1 MWITRSSTSS
11 SYSCKPIAQRRVAG
25 GHTSDSGSNSLGTAG
40 SRCGGLASL
49 RGSGKRCTVRKLQ
62 SQTTPVL
69 NTLSSGARFALEVP
83 QLHGLSLLRCS
94 AIGVGAALAAKRLA
108 VASNPNR
115 EQSFAA
121 EAAPACAWAESARV
135 RPRTYRN
142 AGQVSGYR
150 QSYAPNFC
158 SPSTGSPRACTVSA
172 PMPVAS
178 LRARDSSS
186 SRTLRSLRS

>member
-40 SRCGGLASL
+40 SRRGGLASL

-62 SQTTPVL
+62 PGTPVL
-69 NTLSSGARFALEVP
+69 NTLSSRAGFALEVP
-83 QLHGLSLLRCS
+83 QLHGSSPLRCS
-94 AIGVGAALAAKRLA
+94 AIRVGAALAAKRLA
-108 VASNPNR
+108 VASNPNQK
-115 EQSFAA
+115 QSFAA
-121 EAAPACAWAESARV
+121 EAAPACAWAESAQV
-135 RPRTYRN
+135 RPRAYPN
-142 AGQVSGYR
+142 AGRVSGYR

-172 PMPVAS
+172 PMAVAS